1 MTIGESYKRAI
12 NKAFANCVFPNRTK
26 DGILSTLGTKVYGSE
41 DMTIIPPIQDL
52 KVKTV
57 DELHDEVVITFD
69 DYEIKGVFTWR
80 KFVKDNNEKI
90 ALKNF
95 S

>member
-1 MTIGESYKRAI
+1 
-12 NKAFANCVFPNRTK
+12 
-26 DGILSTLGTKVYGSE
+26 
-41 DMTIIPPIQDL
+41 MTIIPPIQDL

>member
-1 MTIGESYKRAI
+1 MISI

-41 DMTIIPPIQDL
+41 HMTIIPPIQDL